1 MLRLLKIAAV
11 VIAALIAVKIVFEV
25 LSFVTS
31 FWFIVA
37 AVVCWLLVR
46 NSRQNRSAG

>member
-1 MLRLLKIAAV
+1 MLRVIKIAAV
-11 VIAALIAVKIVFEV
+11 VIAALIAVRIVFEV

-37 AVVCWLLVR
+37 AVALWLFVR
-46 NSRQNRSAG
+46 MAKRTSAAE

>member
-1 MLRLLKIAAV
+1 MLQFVKIAAV
-11 VIAALIAVKIVFEV
+11 VIAALIALKIVVEV

-37 AVVCWLLVR
+37 AVALWFFMR
-46 NSRQNRSAG
+46 NSKRRSATK